1 VALVVTCPC
10 GETIRAE
17 TEDELVKQATKHAK
31 EVHNQN
37 PTREQLLA
45 MAKPE

>member
-1 VALVVTCPC
+1 VALVINCPC
-10 GETIRAE
+10 GQTIRAE
-17 TEDELVKQATKHAK
+17 NEEELVKQATKHAK